1 MIDWK
6 SLLRRGKQESAP
18 ARQPAPQVQR
28 EERRPFNS
36 DFGYEGGSSEN
47 SMLSGWRTDSSI
59 TPSAEL
65 HYNLDTIR
73 TRARWAVQN
82 DPIAASFLNKIVRNI
97 VGDKGFMP
105 VGVDPRHAAAISAH
119 SRPENFC
126 TDGRTSRCEFER
138 LIVKHIVRDGEVLI
152 AKHNA
157 FGGGDSSRFAV
168 SVIDPGYLHTDR
180 FNGDFEFNGNRVRLG
195 VEVDKHGKAVA
206 YHFRGQSRSY
216 QSAWSY
222 WSGDIIRIPAE
233 NILHLYT
240 TDYADLN
247 RGVSWLTPALSLL
260 EQLRRYR
267 YHALDAARIGAKV
280 SVSSQSATGDPL
292 DGAAGGYE
300 PQPGNA
306 DESADKSRPQKEHFM
321 QDMTGA
327 SIWNVSSDHMLK
339 MNQAVYPHQMYDP
352 FVDSMLKAISSALD
366 YPEPLLTNNWQGIN
380 YSAGQLLMAD
390 AEMKCRRLREWMKEF
405 EMWWHTPWIKQ
416 AVMHGAVMLPPSK
429 VMSAIEMID
438 WNGAVVP
445 PADMAKAAAA
455 NRVLM
460 ESGVKSRQQ
469 VCEEL
474 GLNWEEQKA
483 KIMAEEKEFG
493 AVRPAAPAANDK
505 DDDTEESD
513 DDKTADSKGEKK
525 S

>member
-1 MIDWK
+1 M
-6 SLLRRGKQESAP
+6 RRGKQESAP
-18 ARQPAPQVQR
+18 ARLPAPQVQR
-28 EERRPFNS
+28 ESRQPLNT
-36 DFGYEGGSSEN
+36 DFGYEAGSSEN

-82 DPIAASFLNKIVRNI
+82 DPIAASFINKITRNI

-105 VGVDPRHAAAISAH
+105 VGVDARHMAAIAAH

-138 LIVKHIVRDGEVLI
+138 LIMEHIIRDGEVMI
-152 AKHNA
+152 AKHTA
-157 FGGGDSSRFAV
+157 FRGGDSSRFAL
-168 SVIDPGYLHTDR
+168 SVIDPAYLHTDR
-180 FNGDFEFNGNRVRLG
+180 FNGDYEFNGNRVRLG

-206 YHFRGQSRSY
+206 YHFRGQSHSY
-216 QSAWSY
+216 QSAWTY
-222 WSGDIIRIPAE
+222 WSGDIVRIPAE
-233 NILHLYT
+233 DILHLYRT
-240 TDYADLN
+240 NYADTN
-247 RGVSWLTPALSLL
+247 RGVSWLAPALSLL

-280 SVSSQSATGDPL
+280 SVSTESKTGDPI
-292 DGAAGGYE
+292 DGGAGGYE
-300 PQPGNA
+300 PKMGME
-306 DESADKSRPQKEHFM
+306 DESADTSRPQKEHFV
-321 QDMTGA
+321 QDLTGA
-327 SIWNVSSDHMLK
+327 KIYNVSSDHPLK

-352 FVDSMLKAISSALD
+352 FVSSMLKAIAAALD
-366 YPEPLLTNNWQGIN
+366 YPEPLLTNNWEGIN

-390 AEMKCRRLREWMKEF
+390 AEMKCRRIREWIAKDF
-405 EMWWHTPWIKQ
+405 EMWWHGAWLPQ
-416 AVMHGAVMLPPSK
+416 AVLHGAVMLPPSK
-429 VMSAIEMID
+429 VRSAVSDIT

-474 GLNWEEQKA
+474 GLDWEEQKA
-483 KIMAEEKEFG
+483 KIMAETKEFG
-493 AVRPAAPAANDK
+493 AVRPTASAASDK

-513 DDKTADSKGEKK
+513 DDKDADSKDEKK